1 MLYNFTEWKKQD
13 GINESNSVDKIVN
26 WLSSNFGGTIS
37 KIDSLISDILKIEED
52 YMKEWNEIQT
62 DIDSLEVQKA
72 QIKSD
77 PAEAKKLERLI
88 DRNQKLLNTLSKKRR
103 SQIESIEKKV
113 EDTVKDK
120 QRLIKYW
127 NYKKA
132 QAEVDVAERLYK
144 LAKNLTDQSI
154 ADELYDKYKDAALMA
169 RKKDEDFR
177 KTYGKLD
184 FSKDSTV
191 DTETTGEEKAIS
203 SAKFSMDPILAM
215 NAVQFTK
222 YVQGMEKA
230 QVRDLIKTM
239 MTERNERYATLDT
252 ERDRLE
258 GQASSKNL
266 SKSEINKSLKDFREN
281 LMEQIRDLRTK
292 ITIARRYA

>member
-1 MLYNFTEWKKQD
+1 
-13 GINESNSVDKIVN
+13 
-26 WLSSNFGGTIS
+26 
-37 KIDSLISDILKIEED
+37 
-52 YMKEWNEIQT
+52 
-62 DIDSLEVQKA
+62 
-72 QIKSD
+72 
-77 PAEAKKLERLI
+77 
-88 DRNQKLLNTLSKKRR
+88 
-103 SQIESIEKKV
+103 
-113 EDTVKDK
+113 
-120 QRLIKYW
+120 
-127 NYKKA
+127 
-132 QAEVDVAERLYK
+132 
-144 LAKNLTDQSI
+144 
-154 ADELYDKYKDAALMA
+154 
-169 RKKDEDFR
+169 
-177 KTYGKLD
+177 
-184 FSKDSTV
+184 
-191 DTETTGEEKAIS
+191 
-203 SAKFSMDPILAM
+203 MDPILAM

>member
-258 GQASSKNL
+258 AQASSKNL